1 MMTSLASEQ
10 CEACR
15 ADAPQVSDEDLAALL
30 QQIPDWQPK
39 VHNRVL
45 QLQRVFAFQN
55 FKRAMDFSN
64 QVAEL
69 AEAAGHHPSILTE
82 WGKVTVT
89 WWTHK
94 INGLHRNDFI
104 LAARTD
110 NLLASQQ

>member
-1 MMTSLASEQ
+1 M
-10 CEACR
+10 
-15 ADAPQVSDEDLAALL
+15 SDEDLTVLL
-30 QQIPDWQPK
+30 KQIPDWQPI
-39 VHNRVL
+39 VSNRVL

-55 FKRAMDFSN
+55 FNRAMAFSN

-69 AEAAGHHPSILTE
+69 AEASGHHPAILTE

-110 NLLASQQ
+110 ELLATKA

>member
-1 MMTSLASEQ
+1 MTSLSTEH

-15 ADAPQVSDEDLAALL
+15 ADAPQVSDDELAVLL
-30 QQIPDWQPK
+30 KQIPDWKPK
-39 VHNRVL
+39 VRNRVL

-55 FKRAMDFSN
+55 FNRAMAFSN

-69 AEAAGHHPSILTE
+69 AEAAGHHPAILTE

-110 NLLASQQ
+110 ELLTSEA